1 MDALTGVFIC
11 LLAVAVIGGTI
22 VIANLIKKFSLEF
35 KEIKA
40 KGDEAFADLV
50 ADKVVAKLN
59 NK

>member
-22 VIANLIKKFSLEF
+22 VIANLIKKASLEM
-35 KEIKA
+35 KEIKQ
-40 KGDEAFADLV
+40 KNDSDFADLV

>member
-22 VIANLIKKFSLEF
+22 VIANLIKKASLEM
-35 KEIKA
+35 KEIKQ
-40 KGDEAFADLV
+40 KNDSDFADLV
-50 ADKVVAKLN
+50 ADKVVEKLN